1 MTHLTFYRK
10 YAEKVSKSLSDC
22 SLHYFECFVYHFM
35 LIITSGITWQNDNK
49 NLPIVFWSFLNVKLV
64 TWPIILKHIHCW
76 LLLAH
81 ICYEKI
87 AHKSKIAKL
96 TNFEFFS
103 NDVIVTGNDQ
113 NWYHVWRN
121 DQMITSYHISAKK
134 HIVGISLSDSYCM
147 QRSLH
152 FNRNWMKTLYFHE
165 WYSWRQVPFY
175 AVTCSFRMIWVIW
188 VS

>member
-1 MTHLTFYRK
+1 MTVLRSWILYLFCGNTWHSLVMFYRK

-96 TNFEFFS
+96 TNFEFFFKWRHS
-103 NDVIVTGNDQ
+103 DRKWSKLVPSMTEWPNDHFLSYLRQKAYSGGILKWLILYAKVIT
-113 NWYHVWRN
+113 
-121 DQMITSYHISAKK
+121 
-134 HIVGISLSDSYCM
+134 
-147 QRSLH
+147 
-152 FNRNWMKTLYFHE
+152 F
-165 WYSWRQVPFY
+165 
-175 AVTCSFRMIWVIW
+175 
-188 VS
+188 

>member
-1 MTHLTFYRK
+1 MLFGGNMVRNDFSVIPSYMVPLLSISGHYDVIWKKF
-10 YAEKVSKSLSDC
+10 EKL
-22 SLHYFECFVYHFM
+22 
-35 LIITSGITWQNDNK
+35 LISQ
-49 NLPIVFWSFLNVKLV
+49 FL
-64 TWPIILKHIHCW
+64 I
-76 LLLAH
+76 
-81 ICYEKI
+81 
-87 AHKSKIAKL
+87 
-96 TNFEFFS
+96 FFS

-113 NWYHVWRN
+113 NWYQVWRN

-134 HIVGISLSDSYCM
+134 HIVGVSLSDSYCM

-165 WYSWRQVPFY
+165 WYLWRQVPFY